1 MIIRNT
7 AEVRQHLPANINL
20 SIDGLKPFIEIVEQK
35 YLVKVLGQEQYDIIN
50 EYANQN
56 IFDADKDALIK
67 QCIPPVV
74 FLSVLEGFD
83 LLNVE
88 LSDSGFKRSEGETKK
103 SLFGYQERN
112 IKAFLKN
119 AGFNGLETLLK
130 FLEDNI
136 LTYTVWADSDECTNA
151 YDSLIRN
158 ATEFTKFWVQLK
170 GSAIVFKQLK
180 SAMQRAEDFQ
190 IRVVVGNTLIDKIKE
205 LIKDRDIDNPIN
217 EKYKLLLPYIQK
229 PLAYF
234 TIYEGADELGAKLT
248 DKGLYFEQ
256 VDAGLIPD
264 NISETSPTD
273 KIAIIKEQAY
283 GNGKRYIATLL
294 DYLKLHSAEFETEYT
309 SVSTVIEVADQ
320 TDKKIYTAY

>member
-7 AEVRQHLPANINL
+7 AEVRQFLPANINL
-20 SIDGLKPFIEIVEQK
+20 SIEGLKPFIEPVEQK

-50 EYANQN
+50 EYASSTT
-56 IFDADKDALIK
+56 ADENKDKLIK

-88 LSDSGFKRSEGETKK
+88 LSDVGFRRSESEAKK
-103 SLFGYQERN
+103 SLYGYQERN

-136 LTYTVWADSDECTNA
+136 ETYTVWADSDECTNA

-190 IRVVVGNTLIDKIKE
+190 IRAVVGNTLIDTVKE
-205 LIKDRDIDNPIN
+205 LIKDREIDNAEN
-217 EKYKLLLPYIQK
+217 AKYKLLLPYIQK

-234 TIYEGADELGAKLT
+234 TIHEGAEELGAKLT

-264 NISETSPTD
+264 NISETSPAD
-273 KIAIIKEQAY
+273 KVAIIKEQAY
-283 GNGKRYIATLL
+283 NNGKRYIATLT
-294 DYLKLHSAEFETEYT
+294 DYLKAHSTDFATEYT
-309 SVSTVIEVADQ
+309 PISTVIEVADQ
-320 TDKKIYTAY
+320 TNKKTFTAY

>member
-1 MIIRNT
+1 MIVRNT
-7 AEVRQHLPANINL
+7 AEVRQFLPANIEL
-20 SIDGLKPFIEIVEQK
+20 SIEGLKPFIEPVEQK

-50 EYANQN
+50 EYASLNTA
-56 IFDADKDALIK
+56 DANKDALIK

-88 LSDSGFKRSEGETKK
+88 LSDIGFRRSESESKK
-103 SLFGYQERN
+103 SLYGYQERN

-119 AGFNGLETLLK
+119 AGFNALETLLK

-136 LTYTVWADSDECTNA
+136 EIYTVWANSDECTNA

-170 GSAIVFKQLK
+170 GSSIVFKQLK

-190 IRVVVGNTLIDKIKE
+190 IRAVVGNILIDTVKE
-205 LIKDRDIDNPIN
+205 LIKDREIDNVEN
-217 EKYKLLLPYIQK
+217 AKYKLLLPYIQK

-248 DKGLYFEQ
+248 DKGLYFE
-256 VDAGLIPD
+256 
-264 NISETSPTD
+264 NITNGEDDVAETSQND
-273 KIAIIKEQAY
+273 KVAIIKEQAY
-283 GNGKRYIATLL
+283 SNGKRYMATLL
-294 DYLKLHSAEFETEYT
+294 DYLKLHSIEFETEYT
-309 SVSTVIEVADQ
+309 QTSTLIEVSDQ